1 MKKITL
7 LFLSCFFAAFA
18 YGSTNM
24 VTNGDFS
31 DGLNGWTVKHEKAA
45 DSTSVLYTIT
55 TTDGLGITTG
65 TTLPAGRLDFYQN
78 LAIEEGATYTIS
90 FDYKASH
97 EKLRLWSFGI
107 SDNQKFAYNTTKAST
122 DPMRTNNQ
130 YFPAVTEWTF
140 KTMDYTVPGS
150 AGETSDSNVDT
161 LHLEFRAYKE
171 ASETLALTNVSVVKK
186 ETTGIHDVQNQ
197 PSVSVAGAKVYISAN
212 IGDIVSVFN
221 LTGQTIFR
229 TVVESD
235 RIAISNLPN
244 NQILVVRVG
253 GKAFKVKL

>member
-78 LAIEEGATYTIS
+78 LAIEAGATYTIS
-90 FDYKASH
+90 FDYKASDP
-97 EKLRLWSFGI
+97 KLRLWSFGI
-107 SDNQKFAYNTTKAST
+107 GDKNFSVYNTPEAKT
-122 DPMRTNNQ
+122 DPMRTNNG
-130 YFPAVTEWTF
+130 YFPVATEWTS
-140 KTMDYTVPGS
+140 KTMDYTVPGVV
-150 AGETSDSNVDT
+150 GEPSDTIHT
-161 LHLEFRAYKE
+161 LHLEFRAYKQ
-171 ASETLALTNVSVVKK
+171 ASEALALTNVSVVKK

-229 TVVESD
+229 TVVERD